1 MWHSFRPERR
11 RSGFTLIELLVVIA
25 IIGVLIA
32 LLLPAVQAAREAARR
47 SQCTNNLKQLGLAVA
62 NYESANGSYPGSYP
76 GTRYPNLEIC
86 CDSGWGAWSPHIMLM
101 PFLELNNV
109 YNAFNFYTT
118 AQEDE
123 GAMSGPFQ
131 ATAAITRINTFL
143 CPSSPLPV
151 GNYWGFGSWTGSKRY
166 PGNNYFASV
175 GASISPWSTANPN
188 GLFMLMTHNASQPIG
203 VRDVLDGTSNT
214 VAFSEWRTG
223 DFQASKLS
231 IQDVIN
237 LRASRP
243 SGIGEWNHVNNN
255 MPAGAGVFDDFLQA
269 CAGAAP
275 ATLNT
280 NNNKSGLGR
289 SWLEGQLGWTLG
301 TMLLP
306 PNSNYPNCNML
317 SWGGDFDGPGM
328 INPSSYHSGGANVA
342 FADGSV
348 RFIKS
353 STNRQVIWAIA
364 TRDVGEVV
372 SSDQY

>member
-1 MWHSFRPERR
+1 MRNAVILGRR

-47 SQCTNNLKQLGLAVA
+47 AQCTNNLKQLGLAVA
-62 NYESANGSYPGSYP
+62 NYESANGVYPGAYPGS
-76 GTRYPNLEIC
+76 RYPAPNEKQ
-86 CDSGWGAWSPHIMLM
+86 DSGWGVWSPHIMLL
-101 PFLELNNV
+101 PFLEQQAI

-131 ATAAITRINTFL
+131 GTAATQRINAFL

-151 GNYWGFGSWTGSKRY
+151 GNYWGFGSYPGPKRY

-175 GASISPWSTANPN
+175 GASLAPWSTASPN
-188 GLFMLMTHNASQPIG
+188 GLFMIMSHGSASPIAS
-203 VRDVLDGTSNT
+203 RDVLDGTSNT

-223 DFQASKLS
+223 DFMSSKLS

-237 LRASRP
+237 LRANRP
-243 SGIGEWNHVNNN
+243 SGIGEWNNPNNN
-255 MPAGAGVFDDFLQA
+255 MPTGAGVIDDFLQA

-275 ATLNT
+275 ATIGT
-280 NNNKSGLGR
+280 GDNKSGLGR

-301 TMLLP
+301 TMMLA
-306 PNSNYPNCNML
+306 PNPNFPNCNML
-317 SWGGDFDGPGM
+317 PWGGDFDGPGM
-328 INPSSYHSGGANVA
+328 INPSSYHPGGANAA

-348 RFIKS
+348 RFLKS
-353 STNRQVIWAIA
+353 TTNRVVIWSIGS
-364 TRDVGEVV
+364 RNGGEVI
-372 SSDQY
+372 SADSF